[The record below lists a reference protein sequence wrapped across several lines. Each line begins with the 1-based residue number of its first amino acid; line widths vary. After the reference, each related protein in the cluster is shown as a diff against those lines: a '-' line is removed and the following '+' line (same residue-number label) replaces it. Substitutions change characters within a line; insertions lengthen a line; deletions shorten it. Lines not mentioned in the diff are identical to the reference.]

1 MGHAL
6 CLSAEQT
13 SGPLYERRYPGLFLG
28 EVTRFMS
35 QGRHY
40 GCCLR
45 GDDRSL
51 SEGRWLGLCHR
62 GDPQVSEKRLSLCLG
77 ESPSLYMIEVSL
89 VSVWGETLE
98 SLSERRHPGPFLR
111 DILMSVTGETP
122 WTLAEGGT
130 QVSGWRE
137 ASWTFSERNC
147 PGHSL
152 SGYAMVP
159 LGGDALLSV
168 WRESPSLWEK
178 LLGPLSEGKCLGPCL
193 RGDTLVPFWE
203 GAHRSLTEGRNPFL
217 GGEMSWSFCE
227 LPWSLLVRSCSGS
240 SERRCPSLFKVR
252 CPGSF
257 QRGDVLL
264 SVWGELP
271 LFLSE
276 RRLPDPWEWTHCCL
290 YGKMLWC
297 LSEERHPGLFLRK
310 VVLVLAWEEKPWS
323 LSEGRYFGLCLKVE
337 LWSFSKRNLSGL
349 CQEETLWSFCERRT
363 LVSVSG
369 EML

>member
-111 DILMSVTGETP
+111 RGTQVSDWGEKPFSWRGNALVFLWVTLISFGEEMLWFLWEEMPISVQGQMPWFLSEGGCPTLCLRTAAFVLVWEETPWSLRMDTLLSVWENALVPFWGETP
-122 WTLAEGGT
+122 W
-130 QVSGWRE
+130 S
-137 ASWTFSERNC
+137 FSEKSC
-147 PGHSL
+147 PGL
-152 SGYAMVP
+152 GLRGEAMV
-159 LGGDALLSV
+159 LV
-168 WRESPSLWEK
+168 WWEILW
-178 LLGPLSEGKCLGPCL
+178 S
-193 RGDTLVPFWE
+193 
-203 GAHRSLTEGRNPFL
+203 
-217 GGEMSWSFCE
+217 
-227 LPWSLLVRSCSGS
+227 
-240 SERRCPSLFKVR
+240 
-252 CPGSF
+252 
-257 QRGDVLL
+257 
-264 SVWGELP
+264 
-271 LFLSE
+271 
-276 RRLPDPWEWTHCCL
+276 
-290 YGKMLWC
+290 
-297 LSEERHPGLFLRK
+297 
-310 VVLVLAWEEKPWS
+310 
-323 LSEGRYFGLCLKVE
+323 LKVE
-337 LWSFSKRNLSGL
+337 LGSFSKRNPSGL
-349 CQEETLWSFCERRT
+349 CQEETLWSSCERRT